1 MLELADY
8 LGSAV
13 RSHIDPALEVA
24 LLAELEIHVEIRF
37 SVLLCYLVDGLALI
51 FLISRTDIRYLNI
64 FEAEAEKYARRLDEH
79 AEFELVERLF
89 ALLFAH
95 SLIPHGE
102 HDRYDGHA
110 QSFVIYIEHRVD
122 AVFAQTILNG
132 DELILVAERLA
143 ADKYR
148 VRMLELEVRT
158 L

>member
-64 FEAEAEKYARRLDEH
+64 FKAEAEKYARRLDEH

-89 ALLFAH
+89 AH
-95 SLIPHGE
+95 SLIPHGK

-110 QSFVIYIEHRVD
+110 QSFIIYIEHRVD